1 MKHIKLFV
9 IIYIILLSVS
19 CGGGGSSGGTNTVPN
34 TVTSSG
40 GILQGRIL
48 DESNWGIKDVTVKLD
63 PGSYSSITDKD
74 GFFYFSVPENTYKL
88 NITYNQETFH
98 PDGNVSVKKD
108 SPCSVTINF
117 TPLEGFIISNPLI
130 GLAYIKNI
138 SSVELQQLGYSPL
151 SGATV
156 NIAGSSRSIT
166 TDSRGYFKYDRVLSG
181 IQAIEVSYENKNI
194 QENIVVTSNKDI
206 TDLVQTNVIPEN
218 VSVLLGSVRQFT
230 AYGINNRSEFVLPS
244 EVAWGFTDNPDN
256 IGTINSDG
264 VFVARKTG
272 RAVLTGSF
280 GGHTV
285 RANVIVTSGTGSI
298 KGKVTDE
305 KTGQP
310 VNSVI
315 VSVSGVN
322 IFDITD
328 GNGEYFLSGIP
339 SNLNV
344 LLSVTDGVN
353 LLASKTVYV
362 LADSTVT
369 SDITINSENPSSPT
383 PSQGGIKHP
392 VNNSVLTVF
401 SVENS
406 PEGIIL
412 TNDGLKGYIA
422 TGEGLSFFATGTNK
436 LQGVIQSG
444 TSPKKISISPD
455 GLKAYVTNNGT
466 DSIKVGIIDI
476 YTNSFTDSITVPKY
490 PFDIECN
497 GKKLYVTNEDQTE
510 SFVYVIDRTTKSVL
524 STIKVDKIPHGLDIS
539 PDGGKIYVTSIVTST
554 TPNDIVSVIDTET
567 DKIIKTISVGPVPY
581 EIAVTPD
588 GKKAYV
594 TNSGGNSVSVIDTYS
609 NSVTGTVGVINAPLS
624 VKISPDGQR
633 AFVTHFDDN
642 ISVIDTATDKVLTT
656 IHLSGREGH
665 DVTFSPDGKR
675 AYVITS
681 GGGGLVHVIY

>member
-9 IIYIILLSVS
+9 LIYIILFCAN
-19 CGGGGSSGGTNTVPN
+19 CGGGGSSGGTNTVPG
-34 TVTSSG
+34 TVASSG

-48 DESNWGIKDVTVKLD
+48 DESNWGIKDVTVKLA
-63 PGSYSSITDKD
+63 PGNYSSITDKD

-88 NITYNQETFH
+88 AITYNQETFH
-98 PDGNVSVKKD
+98 PDGNICVKKD

-117 TPLEGFIISNPLI
+117 SRLEGFIISHPLI

-138 SSVELQQLGYSPL
+138 SSLNLQQLGYSPL

-156 NIAGSSRSIT
+156 NIAGSSRAIT
-166 TDSRGYFKYDRVLSG
+166 TDSKGYFKYDRVIAG
-181 IQAIEVSYENKNI
+181 IQAIEVSYENKSI

-206 TDLVQTNVIPEN
+206 TDLAQTNVIPEN

-230 AYGINNRSEFVLPS
+230 AYGINNRSEFVIPS
-244 EVAWGFTDNPDN
+244 EVTWDFSDNPDN
-256 IGTINSDG
+256 IGSINSDG
-264 VFVARKTG
+264 VFVAQKTG
-272 RAVLTGSF
+272 RAVITGSF

-298 KGKVTDE
+298 KGRVTDE

-310 VNSVI
+310 VSSVI

-328 GNGEYFLSGIP
+328 SNGEYFLSGIP

-362 LADSTVT
+362 VADSTIT

-383 PSQGGIKHP
+383 PSQGGTKHP

-406 PEGIIL
+406 PESIVL
-412 TNDGLKGYIA
+412 TKDGLKGYIA
-422 TGEGLSFFATGTNK
+422 TEEGLSFFATGTNK
-436 LQGVIQSG
+436 LQGVVQTG
-444 TSPKKISISPD
+444 TCPKKISVSPD

-466 DSIKVGIIDI
+466 DPIKVGIIDI

-497 GKKLYVTNEDQTE
+497 GKKLYITNDDQTE

-524 STIKVDKIPHGLDIS
+524 STIKVDKIPHGLDLS
-539 PDGGKIYVTSIVTST
+539 PDGGKLYVTSIVTST

-567 DKIIKTISVGPVPY
+567 DKLTKTITVGPVPY

-594 TNSGGNSVSVIDTYS
+594 TNSGGNSVSVIDTSS
-609 NSVTGTVGVINAPLS
+609 NSVTGTVGVVNAPLS
-624 VKISPDGQR
+624 VEISPDGLR
-633 AFVTHFDDN
+633 AFVTH
-642 ISVIDTATDKVLTT
+642 
-656 IHLSGREGH
+656 
-665 DVTFSPDGKR
+665 
-675 AYVITS
+675 
-681 GGGGLVHVIY
+681 

>member
-9 IIYIILLSVS
+9 LIYIILFSVS
-19 CGGGGSSGGTNTVPN
+19 CGGGGSSGGTNTVPG

-63 PGSYSSITDKD
+63 PGNYSSITDKD

-88 NITYNQETFH
+88 SITYNQETFH
-98 PDGNVSVKKD
+98 PDGNICVKKD

-117 TPLEGFIISNPLI
+117 SPLEGFIISNPLI

-138 SSVELQQLGYSPL
+138 SSVDLQQIGYSPL

-166 TDSRGYFKYDRVLSG
+166 TDSRGYFKYDRVLAG

-206 TDLVQTNVIPEN
+206 TDLAQTNVIPEN

-244 EVAWGFTDNPDN
+244 DVKWDFSDNPDN
-256 IGTINSDG
+256 IGSINSDG
-264 VFVARKTG
+264 VFVAQKTG
-272 RAVLTGSF
+272 RAVITGSF
-280 GGHTV
+280 AGHTV

-328 GNGEYFLSGIP
+328 SNGEYFLSGIP

-344 LLSVTDGVN
+344 LVSVTDGVN

-362 LADSTVT
+362 VADSTVT

-383 PSQGGIKHP
+383 PSQGGTKHP

-406 PEGIIL
+406 PESIVL
-412 TNDGLKGYIA
+412 TKDGLKGYIA
-422 TGEGLSFFATGTNK
+422 TEEGLSFFATETNK
-436 LQGVIQSG
+436 LQGVIQTG
-444 TSPKKISISPD
+444 TCPKKISVSPD

-554 TPNDIVSVIDTET
+554 TPNDIVSVINTET
-567 DKIIKTISVGPVPY
+567 DQIIKKITVGPVPY
-581 EIAVTPD
+581 EVAVTPD

-594 TNSGGNSVSVIDTYS
+594 TNSGGNSISVIDTSS
-609 NSVTGTVGVINAPLS
+609 NSVTGTIGVINAPLS
-624 VKISPDGQR
+624 VEISPDGLR

-642 ISVIDTATDKVLTT
+642 VSVIDTSTDTVLTT

-665 DVTFSPDGKR
+665 DVTFSPDGKK
-675 AYVITS
+675 AYVTTS